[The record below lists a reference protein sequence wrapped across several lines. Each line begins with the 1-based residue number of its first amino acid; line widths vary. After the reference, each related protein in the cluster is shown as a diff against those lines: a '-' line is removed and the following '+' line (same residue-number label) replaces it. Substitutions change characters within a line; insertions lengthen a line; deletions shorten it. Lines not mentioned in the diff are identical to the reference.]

1 LSFRILMLLEVRNLN
16 NAAIQIS
23 HPRLVKIRCG
33 VEMKKYFFLYKT
45 SERKL
50 VPFNSFGE
58 NPK

>member
-1 LSFRILMLLEVRNLN
+1 MLLEVRNLN